1 MKKFLAHP
9 VTQKTRRILRRVVA
23 VTAVI
28 LAVVFVLTLSVDL
41 GPAVREQAERGAAA
55 FLQRPVHIGRLSV
68 RLWNGKYVLENFVID
83 GLTSESPPFLQARRI
98 AVSMLWT
105 TLTDRRVVFDDI
117 EMTDW
122 KMHVENRRD
131 GRNSFPRLNRG
142 GGGERRWTVTM
153 QYVRAHRGEFVYD
166 DQTTPWSVITR
177 NLDVTVARPSTRYV
191 GTAKFSNGTVKIQ
204 DYLPFRADMDSRFTI
219 DGGRIVLDPINLT
232 TDGTRSVLK
241 GDVNLNYWPEQMYS
255 VQSGIDLPRMREI
268 FFADDEFTLSGTGQ
282 FDGVF
287 HLFKD
292 FRPDGTQRTGRELK
306 GTFTSDVAGVNSLRF
321 EDLDGIVRWVPES
334 LTFTEATTRLFG
346 GTARLDYRM
355 SPLGRPD
362 TRPTHRFGAVY
373 DNIELTTFSGFM
385 ELQGLRL
392 AGRASGRNLLEW
404 PSGEFAARHGD
415 GEIRVTPPAG
425 VTLMTRAGGPSGA
438 SGASGTGAVPDGPVS
453 PRPSLA
459 VPAPLALTEPVPIGG
474 SIVYTYGPDRFD
486 LAPSQFATDST
497 LVEFRGQTFNGE
509 RSTIPFHVS
518 SSDWQESDRLLAGL
532 MTAFG
537 NPTRPIALGGSGTF
551 DGLMSGA
558 FRRPRVEGTF
568 NGERIRAFDVVWGA
582 VSGDVVIENS
592 YADVKNVVIVSG
604 ASTIRTDGRY
614 SIGYPRRDG
623 GEQINAHVA
632 IERRPV
638 SDLRYAFELD
648 EYNLDGTLSGDF
660 TLEGDYTAPFGSGTM
675 RIDQGVAY
683 GEPFQ
688 EATAGIQLEGNGV
701 RLNDIR
707 MTMAG
712 ATGEGAAFIGWN
724 GTYSFDFGADDIVIE
739 QLAVTEG
746 STLPLSGLL
755 DFTATGSGSFDAPRY
770 EVGGRMRDVFVGD
783 EGVGEIVGTL
793 SMVDGRRMNVKADA
807 SSARLAVSA
816 SGAVAVAPDMDAELT
831 FVVTETSL
839 DPYIRVFQPRLS
851 PFTTAIASGTVKV
864 TGKLADIDE
873 LVIDT
878 TVDTLDLRL
887 FDYQLRNPVPIRM
900 ALDGHSVQIRELRLV
915 GQDTDFNLTGTVGLH
930 DEPST
935 PADDRRIDLEAEG
948 NANLS
953 ILQGFFRNVQSRGRA
968 GLQARLEGPLDDPVV
983 IGRMTMENGR
993 IRHFGFPH
1001 ALDGVTGVVSFD
1013 TRGVRLDEVSARL
1026 GQGGVQFGGSVGIE
1040 GYRLGSVDVTI
1051 TGRDMQLRDFP
1062 VGMRSRVDADLEVQ
1076 GTSAGLTVTGDVQVL
1091 DARYVGDF
1099 DTAGMF
1105 GGGNGGQPTVA
1116 SFTAPIIPIQYD
1128 VQITAMSTLR
1138 VNNDLLR
1145 NIEASAD
1152 LRLGGTYDRPLLF
1165 GRVDIEGG
1173 EINYDAKRYVI
1184 RRGTIDFTTPT
1195 RIQPFLD
1202 VETEAR
1208 VRVPGETYRVTVRGT
1223 GFLPEPTLSFSSEPP
1238 LPEDEILA
1246 LLAADVAPGRDVE
1259 ARRYAA
1265 VTPQEQLLREQLAR
1279 GIAGLATGEFNRAVE
1294 EAIGV
1299 DFRVTPT
1306 ITNTNPASTSVD
1318 PGLRFVIARQQ
1329 GRVYFT
1335 YSRSTSATRDQLIQV
1350 EISQTDDVSWI
1361 LSRNED
1367 GTYAL
1372 DVQFR
1377 RTF

>member
-9 VTQKTRRILRRVVA
+9 ITQKTRRILRWVVI

-41 GPAVREQAERGAAA
+41 GPVVREQAERGASA
-55 FLQRPVHIGRLSV
+55 FLERPVHIGRMSV
-68 RLWNGKYVLENFVID
+68 RLWNGKYVLEDFVID
-83 GLTSESPPFLQARRI
+83 GLTSESPPFLEAKRI
-98 AVSMLWT
+98 AVSMLWN

-122 KMHVENRRD
+122 KMYVENRRD
-131 GRNSFPRLNRG
+131 GRNSFPRFNRG

-177 NLDVTVARPSTRYV
+177 NLDVTVARPSNRYV
-191 GTAKFSNGTVKIQ
+191 GTATFSNGTVKIQ

-219 DGGRIVLDPINLT
+219 DGGRVVLDPITLT

-255 VQSGIDLPRMREI
+255 VRSEIDLPRMREI
-268 FFADDEFTLSGTGQ
+268 FFADDDFTLSGTGH

-306 GTFTSDVAGVNSLRF
+306 GTFTSGVAGVNSIRF

-362 TRPTHRFGAVY
+362 AGPTHRFTALY
-373 DNIELTTFSGFM
+373 DNIDLTAFSGFL
-385 ELQGLRL
+385 EVQGLRL

-404 PSGEFAARHGD
+404 PSGDFAARHGQ
-415 GEIRVTPPAG
+415 GEIRVAPPAG
-425 VTLMTRAGGPSGA
+425 VTLMTRMGGAGEAGG
-438 SGASGTGAVPDGPVS
+438 DGPVS

-459 VPAPLALTEPVPIGG
+459 PPAPLALTDPVPIGG
-474 SIVYTYGPDRFD
+474 SIVYAYEPDRFD
-486 LAPSQFATDST
+486 LAPSQFATEST
-497 LVEFRGQTFNGE
+497 LVEFRGRTFNGE
-509 RSTIPFHVS
+509 RSSIPFHVS
-518 SSDWQESDRLLAGL
+518 SADWQESDRLLAGL

-537 NPTRPIALGGSGTF
+537 NSTRPIPIGGSGTF

-558 FRRPRVEGTF
+558 FRTPRIEGTF

-582 VSGDVVIENS
+582 VTGDVVIENS
-592 YADVKNVVIVSG
+592 YADVKNVVIMSG

-614 SIGYPRRDG
+614 SLGYPRRDG
-623 GEQINAHVA
+623 GEQVNAHVA
-632 IERRPV
+632 IERRPI

-660 TLEGDYTAPFGSGTM
+660 TLKGDYTAPFGSGTM
-675 RIDQGVAY
+675 RIEQGVAY
-683 GEPFQ
+683 GEPFE
-688 EATAGIQLEGNGV
+688 EATAGIRLEGNGV
-701 RLNDIR
+701 RLDDIQMR
-707 MTMAG
+707 MAR

-724 GTYSFDFGADDIVIE
+724 GTYSFDFGADSIE
-739 QLAVTEG
+739 IERLAVTQG

-770 EVGGRMRDVFVGD
+770 EVRGRMRDVFVGD

-793 SMVDGRRMNVKADA
+793 SMVDGARMNVKLDA
-807 SSARLAVSA
+807 SSPRLAVSG
-816 SGAVAVAPDMDAELT
+816 SGAIDLTPDMDAELT

-851 PFTTAIASGTVKV
+851 PFTTAVASGRVTV
-864 TGKLADIDE
+864 TGKLANIDE
-873 LVIDT
+873 LVVDT
-878 TVDTLDLRL
+878 SVDTLDLRL

-935 PADDRRIDLEAEG
+935 QADERRIALMAEG

-968 GLQARLEGPLDDPVV
+968 ALQARLEGPLADPVV

-1001 ALDGVTGVVSFD
+1001 ALDGVAGALSFD
-1013 TRGVRLDEVSARL
+1013 TRGIRLDEVSARL
-1026 GQGGVQFGGSVGIE
+1026 GQGSVQFGGTIGIAE
-1040 GYRLGSVDVTI
+1040 YRLGGVDVSI

-1062 VGMRSRVDADLEVQ
+1062 EGMRSRVDADLEVQ
-1076 GTSAGLTVTGDVQVL
+1076 GTSTGLTVTGRVQVL
-1091 DARYVGDF
+1091 SARYVGDF

-1105 GGGNGGQPTVA
+1105 GGGNGGGQPTVA
-1116 SFTAPIIPIQYD
+1116 SFTAPVIPIQYD
-1128 VQITAMSTLR
+1128 VQISAMSTLQ
-1138 VNNDLLR
+1138 VNNDLMR
-1145 NIEASAD
+1145 NIEGSAD
-1152 LRLGGTYDRPLLF
+1152 LRLAGTYDRPLLF
-1165 GRVDIEGG
+1165 GRVDIERG

-1184 RRGTIDFTTPT
+1184 RSGTIDFNNPT

-1208 VRVPGETYRVTVRGT
+1208 VRVPGETYRVTVRAT
-1223 GFLPEPTLSFSSEPP
+1223 GLLPEPTLAFSSEPP

-1259 ARRYAA
+1259 TRRYAA
-1265 VTPQEQLLREQLAR
+1265 VTPQEQLLREQAAR
-1279 GIAGLATGEFNRAVE
+1279 GIAGLATGELSRAVE

-1350 EISQTDDVSWI
+1350 EISQTDDISWI

-1372 DVQFR
+1372 DVQIR

>member
-9 VTQKTRRILRRVVA
+9 LTQKTRRILRRVVV

-28 LAVVFVLTLSVDL
+28 LAVAFVLTLSVDL
-41 GPAVREQAERGAAA
+41 GPAVREQAERGASA
-55 FLQRPVHIGRLSV
+55 FLERPVHIGRMSV
-68 RLWNGKYVLENFVID
+68 RLWNGKYVLEDFVID
-83 GLTSESPPFLQARRI
+83 GLTSESPPFLHAKRI
-98 AVSMLWT
+98 AVSMLWN
-105 TLTDRRVVFDDI
+105 TLADRRVVFDDI

-122 KMHVENRRD
+122 KMFVENRRD
-131 GRNSFPRLNRG
+131 GRNSFPRFNRG

-191 GTAKFSNGTVKIQ
+191 GTARFSNGTVKIQ

-219 DGGRIVLDPINLT
+219 DGGRVVLDPINLT

-241 GDVNLNYWPEQMYS
+241 GDVNLSYWPEQMYS
-255 VQSGIDLPRMREI
+255 VRSEIDLPRMREI
-268 FFADDEFTLSGTGQ
+268 FFADDEFSLSGTGH

-306 GTFTSDVAGVNSLRF
+306 GTFTSDIAGVNSLRF

-334 LTFTEATTRLFG
+334 LTFTEATTRLLG

-355 SPLGRPD
+355 SPLGHPE
-362 TRPTHRFGAVY
+362 TKPTHRFAAFY
-373 DNIELTTFSGFM
+373 DNIDLTTFAEFM
-385 ELQGLRL
+385 EMQGLRP

-404 PSGEFAARHGD
+404 PSGDFAARHGD
-415 GEIRVTPPAG
+415 GEVRVIPPAG
-425 VTLMTRAGGPSGA
+425 VTLMTRAGRADEA
-438 SGASGTGAVPDGPVS
+438 SRTRADGPVS
-453 PRPSLA
+453 PRPSLTP
-459 VPAPLALTEPVPIGG
+459 PAPLSLAQPVPIGG
-474 SIVYTYGPDRFD
+474 AIVYTYGPDTFD
-486 LAPSQFATDST
+486 LAPSQFATEST
-497 LVEFRGQTFNGE
+497 LVEFRGRTFNGD
-509 RSTIPFHVS
+509 RSNIPFHVS
-518 SSDWQESDRLLAGL
+518 SADWQESDRLLAGL

-537 NPTRPIALGGSGTF
+537 NPTRPIAIGGSGTF

-558 FRRPRVEGTF
+558 FRTPRIEGTF
-568 NGERIRAFDVVWGA
+568 DGERIQAFDVVWGA
-582 VSGDVVIENS
+582 VTGDVVIENS
-592 YADVKNVVIVSG
+592 YADARNVVIMSG

-660 TLEGDYTAPFGSGTM
+660 TLKGDYTAPFGSGTM
-675 RIDQGVAY
+675 RIEQGVAY
-683 GEPFQ
+683 GEPFE
-688 EATAGIQLEGNGV
+688 EATAGIVLEGNGV

-707 MTMAG
+707 MRMAG

-724 GTYSFDFGADDIVIE
+724 GTYSFDFGADSIE
-739 QLAVTEG
+739 IERLAVTQG

-755 DFTATGSGSFDAPRY
+755 DFTATGSGTFDAPRY
-770 EVGGRMRDVFVGD
+770 EVRGRMRDVFVGD

-793 SMVDGRRMNVKADA
+793 SMVDGARMNVKLDA
-807 SSARLAVSA
+807 SSTRLAVSA
-816 SGAVAVAPDMDAELT
+816 SGAIAVTPDMDAELT

-851 PFTTAIASGTVKV
+851 PFTTAVASGTIKV
-864 TGKLADIDE
+864 TGKLADIDQ
-873 LVIDT
+873 LVVDT
-878 TVDTLDLRL
+878 TVDTLALRL
-887 FDYQLRNPVPIRM
+887 FDYQLRNPENLPIRM
-900 ALDGHSVQIRELRLV
+900 ALDSHAVQIRELRLV

-935 PADDRRIDLEAEG
+935 PADERRIALVAEG

-1001 ALDGVTGVVSFD
+1001 ALDGVAGVLSFD

-1026 GQGGVQFGGSVGIE
+1026 GQGTVQFGGTVGIAE
-1040 GYRLGSVDVTI
+1040 YRLGSVDVTMS
-1051 TGRDMQLRDFP
+1051 GRDMQLRDFP
-1062 VGMRSRVDADLEVQ
+1062 EGMRSRVDADLEVQ
-1076 GTSAGLTVTGDVQVL
+1076 GTSAGLTVTGNVRVL
-1091 DARYVGDF
+1091 DARYAGDF

-1105 GGGNGGQPTVA
+1105 GGGNGGGLPVVA
-1116 SFTAPIIPIQYD
+1116 SYTAPVIPIQYD
-1128 VQITAMSTLR
+1128 VRITAMSTLQ
-1138 VNNDLLR
+1138 VNNDLMR
-1145 NIEASAD
+1145 NIEGSAD
-1152 LRLGGTYDRPLLF
+1152 LRLAGTYDRPLLF
-1165 GRVDIEGG
+1165 GRVDIEDG

-1184 RRGTIDFTTPT
+1184 RRGTIDFNNPT
-1195 RIQPFLD
+1195 RIVPFLD

-1208 VRVPGETYRVTVRGT
+1208 VRVPGETYRVTVRAT
-1223 GFLPEPTLSFSSEPP
+1223 GLLPEPTLSFSSEPP

-1265 VTPQEQLLREQLAR
+1265 VTPQEQLLREQFAR
-1279 GIAGLATGEFNRAVE
+1279 SIAGLATGEVSRAVE

-1329 GRVYFT
+1329 GPVYFT

-1350 EISQTDDVSWI
+1350 EISQTDDISWI